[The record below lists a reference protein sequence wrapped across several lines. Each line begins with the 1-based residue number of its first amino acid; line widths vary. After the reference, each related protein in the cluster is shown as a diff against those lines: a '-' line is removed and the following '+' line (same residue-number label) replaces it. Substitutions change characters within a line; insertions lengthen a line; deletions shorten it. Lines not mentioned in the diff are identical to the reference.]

1 MNYRK
6 LIIPSNFMF
15 IFDAGEFKLLSILID
30 QDFKTNIQVKKKYYS
45 KSFLHKL
52 FMGGRRSFEKAL
64 NTLIKNNLVIC
75 STPQNGLKHSYR
87 INNDE
92 LNKLISVLD
101 LTNNAVVLQEFFT
114 DFWKNNKK
122 LDDITRADEEFLH
135 STNKEFNFDNI
146 NYKAPENNNKN
157 NHVINDIQPS
167 YFCTPSTYCA
177 IKIGEIMSNFE
188 NKRREELDI
197 ESKMMGYK
205 SDANHVHSDMVTLK
219 NAKNHVH
226 SDIHVIQVNN
236 NKTSG
241 CNPPNRGE
249 SFQDKIID
257 IPDIIYFDKNKKEE
271 SGSSN
276 KIIEED
282 MEKDEGI
289 FNLFDEL
296 SDDNKENYSFLEK
309 KKQKNTL
316 GAKAPKN
323 YDNPLDI
330 LEIHKDNNVIPS
342 NILKELNSDE
352 HIEEFKNIL
361 FYFSKK
367 YINGSCVKLDE
378 AEKYYQELRDDYF
391 SSDELLE
398 TSIKDVFKN
407 FIYIDDEVYT
417 FYNKVDCSSIKVANK
432 EFYNHTEIPNN
443 INFPDNLKN
452 NEKEEFVINEFIK
465 QFEGIG
471 VIELKSANSFIAG
484 LMKGLN
490 MMYFQKYLINQPR
503 LAPMIIKELEHRGED
518 ESDNY
523 WELPNNTKNGKS
535 ELLDVVGSEISK
547 VEEKIK
553 VNNNISSSSYNYK
566 LSVNELKENNI
577 FIDIFNDFR
586 ITRRMN
592 VFDVPDMATRMLKFA
607 LIEESDTIT
616 LEEKEKLLYAISNKL
631 GLEHTDNRITDL
643 YGSVIKNK
651 IK

>member
-1 MNYRK
+1 MEYLMPRQFIPIHPCLKVALSVPEFNVYTSIIEQSMKLNKGYSKNYWSQATFLDYTTLGRTAFNGALDK
-6 LIIPSNFMF
+6 LINKGLVVAQMRGNGMRNCYDVVESEFLALHE
-15 IFDAGEFKLLSILID
+15 IFEINRDRKILGKFFKSYW
-30 QDFKTNIQVKKKYYS
+30 KTN
-45 KSFLHKL
+45 
-52 FMGGRRSFEKAL
+52 RR
-64 NTLIKNNLVIC
+64 
-75 STPQNGLKHSYR
+75 
-87 INNDE
+87 
-92 LNKLISVLD
+92 ISEV
-101 LTNNAVVLQEFFT
+101 T
-114 DFWKNNKK
+114 
-122 LDDITRADEEFLH
+122 DEEIEALR
-135 STNKEFNFDNI
+135 SSGKLN
-146 NYKAPENNNKN
+146 
-157 NHVINDIQPS
+157 
-167 YFCTPSTYCA
+167 
-177 IKIGEIMSNFE
+177 KIGEDVAKSENFKRYRRKTTVNASE
-188 NKRREELDI
+188 NDGSTVGKRRCYIDSI
-197 ESKMMGYK
+197 
-205 SDANHVHSDMVTLK
+205 D
-219 NAKNHVH
+219 
-226 SDIHVIQVNN
+226 
-236 NKTSG
+236 NKEISG

-271 SGSSN
+271 SGSNN

-282 MEKDEGI
+282 MEKEEDI

-323 YDNPLDI
+323 SDNPLDI
-330 LEIHKDNNVIPS
+330 LEIYKDNNVIPS

-398 TSIKDVFKN
+398 TSIRDVFKH

-417 FYNKVDCSSIKVANK
+417 FYNKVDCSLIKVANE
-432 EFYNHTEIPNN
+432 EFYNNTEIPNN
-443 INFPDNLKN
+443 IDFPDNLKN

-471 VIELKSANSFIAG
+471 IIELKSANSFIAG

-523 WELPNNTKNGKS
+523 WELPNNTKNNKS

-553 VNNNISSSSYNYK
+553 VNNNINSSSYNYK

-592 VFDVPDMATRMLKFA
+592 VFNVPDMASRMLKFA